1 MGRAAIKNRVVV
13 DERCRAC
20 FCRVYENLLQKFHAD
35 ASVSA
40 TFLAELETVV
50 SNNPMSSPEI
60 QRELSKRFAALFDND
75 NPFADEKK
83 LSNQMALQ
91 LYKEWKPRV
100 ESTENP
106 MDLALRLAIAGNIMD
121 YGAFNSFSIRD
132 TINSVMH
139 AQFATDH
146 SIELFRKI
154 QTAKNILYLG
164 DNAGEIVFDRLFIE
178 TMTDKKVSFAVKS
191 GPVLNDVTMQDA
203 EETGMQHVAE
213 VISNGYDAP
222 STVLSK
228 CSDEFRNIYRNADVI
243 IAKGQGNFEGLIDER
258 DDRLFFI
265 MMVKCDTIAEKL
277 KVPVRSMVVLNSK
290 LQ

>member
-20 FCRVYENLLQKFHAD
+20 FRRVYVNLLQKFHAD

-132 TINSVMH
+132 TIQSVMH

-154 QTAKNILYLG
+154 QTAKSILYLG

-178 TMTDKKVSFAVKS
+178 TMTDKKVIFAVKS

-228 CSDEFRNIYRNADVI
+228 CSDEFRNIYHNADVI

-258 DDRLFFI
+258 YDRLFFI
-265 MMVKCDTIAEKL
+265 MMVKCDTIADKL
-277 KVPVRSMVVLNSK
+277 NVPVRSMVVLNSK